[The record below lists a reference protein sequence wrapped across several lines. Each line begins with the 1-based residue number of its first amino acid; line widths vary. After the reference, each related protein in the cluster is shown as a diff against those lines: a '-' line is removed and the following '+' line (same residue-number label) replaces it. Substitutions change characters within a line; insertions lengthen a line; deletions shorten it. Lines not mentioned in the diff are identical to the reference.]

1 MSLEPR
7 TPIDR
12 AAHRL
17 LHDRTERVPETLWS
31 NVERE
36 LDASTKQR
44 TWSAW
49 WLSLFV
55 LGALAFALS
64 TDWSATEAT
73 IAGEGTDEQEAE
85 LIAAATSHDVRGS
98 TDLEE
103 GNAATT
109 PATLV
114 ETKSAGRQ
122 SAEVQPTVEN
132 VPSLSLSQNSSHADT
147 RSLLTRAEAV
157 PLATLTG
164 SATLL
169 TTTSAAQQTTTQQ
182 ARAAASTSDVAPRVV
197 PEEFAGYT
205 PQATVSS
212 ITIATSDLPDLE
224 TARSTPQAGASIPS
238 GTASHQTL
246 LPLPTQQLAPLS
258 QQGFD
263 KLSCPGFTP
272 VSGDRELRVSLLAGP
287 RFDRKVFADAP
298 NTLSAYRS
306 QRIELEEMLPG
317 AELQVRAEVGR
328 QSGMF
333 AGVGLGLG
341 TYRSRYAILGE
352 PTTTTRIE
360 ERVRD
365 GVVVGVDT
373 VRFVTR
379 DTTWTSNRTRTI
391 SAGLTGGYRYT
402 LGRVAL
408 YVAADASFDL
418 VAEAAG
424 THAGLDADHQV
435 YATGQ
440 DNWIARRPGFSMG
453 GRVGADIDISRSLGG
468 DPGRLA
474 VLLEA
479 SARNTGVFSGDDDPL
494 SFRYSRIGGSAGLRY
509 RF

>member
-1 MSLEPR
+1 M
-7 TPIDR
+7 
-12 AAHRL
+12 
-17 LHDRTERVPETLWS
+17 
-31 NVERE
+31 
-36 LDASTKQR
+36 
-44 TWSAW
+44 
-49 WLSLFV
+49 
-55 LGALAFALS
+55 
-64 TDWSATEAT
+64 
-73 IAGEGTDEQEAE
+73 
-85 LIAAATSHDVRGS
+85 
-98 TDLEE
+98 
-103 GNAATT
+103 
-109 PATLV
+109 
-114 ETKSAGRQ
+114 
-122 SAEVQPTVEN
+122 
-132 VPSLSLSQNSSHADT
+132 
-147 RSLLTRAEAV
+147 
-157 PLATLTG
+157 
-164 SATLL
+164 
-169 TTTSAAQQTTTQQ
+169 
-182 ARAAASTSDVAPRVV
+182 
-197 PEEFAGYT
+197 
-205 PQATVSS
+205 
-212 ITIATSDLPDLE
+212 
-224 TARSTPQAGASIPS
+224 
-238 GTASHQTL
+238 
-246 LPLPTQQLAPLS
+246 
-258 QQGFD
+258 
-263 KLSCPGFTP
+263 
-272 VSGDRELRVSLLAGP
+272 SGDRELRVSLLAGP